1 MQSRMLI
8 SILLALAL
16 PATTCGDGE
25 TAAPSSPPTPTATTG
40 SPSPSPSPTDS
51 PSPTPGPELE
61 DGRHFGYIESVDI
74 RTLPGTM
81 VFDLAYFLTGDE
93 ANEAAEEHGDETPVP
108 NDYYIVNDN
117 PRLRTLVVSRNI
129 RILLLDWKN
138 CCDQFFPA
146 DPGRFQDSFALDDYP
161 PGNYKGR
168 FSQYWLTVRD
178 GVVTAIEE
186 QYLP

>member
-1 MQSRMLI
+1 MRNRMLI
-8 SILLALAL
+8 AILLTMVMSAA
-16 PATTCGDGE
+16 ACAEEGGDVG
-25 TAAPSSPPTPTATTG
+25 TPSPTPSPTTG
-40 SPSPSPSPTDS
+40 SPSPGPSPTESPSPS
-51 PSPTPGPELE
+51 PSPELE

-93 ANEAAEEHGDETPVP
+93 ANQAAEEHGDETPVP

-129 RILLLDWKN
+129 RILLIDWKN

-146 DPGRFQDSFALDDYP
+146 DPGRFQDSFALDEYP
-161 PGNYKGR
+161 PGNYKGK
-168 FSQYWLTVRD
+168 FSPYWLTVRD